1 MFIDWITFAK
11 WIKMPASTHY
21 WIASLWI
28 FEMCFLSVL
37 YSATTENNFEENNFA
52 IDYKNGESVFT
63 SESFRKNRLPVF
75 KLVAMELG
83 IFF

>member
-1 MFIDWITFAK
+1 
-11 WIKMPASTHY
+11 
-21 WIASLWI
+21 
-28 FEMCFLSVL
+28 MCFLSVL